1 MTEADDET
9 RSRRTAGL
17 GDSAERATIVP
28 TRQGRVIINQ
38 LLRRW
43 KMVGTI
49 VVTAITTVALYMV
62 DETMTLDVWTF
73 GFFTLALVVYTV
85 LTLRSDVKIE

>member
-1 MTEADDET
+1 MTGADDET
-9 RSRRTAGL
+9 QSRRTVGL
-17 GDSAERATIVP
+17 GDSAERATFAPQQTGQV
-28 TRQGRVIINQ
+28 VAKQ
-38 LLRRW
+38 LLGRW

-62 DETMTLDVWTF
+62 DETMTLDVWAF
-73 GFFTLALVVYTV
+73 GFFTFVLIMYTL

>member
-1 MTEADDET
+1 MTGADDET
-9 RSRRTAGL
+9 QSRRTAGL
-17 GDSAERATIVP
+17 GDSAERATFAPQRRGQV
-28 TRQGRVIINQ
+28 VAKQ
-38 LLRRW
+38 LLGRW

-49 VVTAITTVALYMV
+49 AVTAFTTVALYTV
-62 DETMTLDVWTF
+62 DETLTLDVWAF